1 MDEQDSL
8 QVLDSLQ
15 VQSFVYPKDS
25 INVNVFV
32 NVKNTAAEAAKT
44 AKDELDTARSNDPI
58 TEQMTASVKTSWDK
72 ITDKLSGWMEDLV
85 LNLPNFILALLIFA
99 LFYWLSRHVKSWIN
113 RLLIKAVRQTSV
125 RSLIANFASIVVL
138 GIGFLMA
145 LNVLNLNEVLTSLLA
160 GAGVAG
166 LAIGLALQGT
176 LANTFSGI
184 FLAIR
189 DVISIGDWV
198 DTNGYSGEVVN
209 IDLRNTQIKEGDNN
223 IVVIPN
229 QMILDNP
236 FKNYGLTKRI
246 RSTINCGVGYESDLE
261 KVRDVAR
268 DAIRELYPPEPNENI
283 EFHYLEFG
291 GSSIDFQLRFWVN
304 SKQALTAFEA
314 KSKAIVALK
323 KAFDKHDI
331 NIPFPIRTVF
341 HYDETER
348 SGSEEQERDEK
359 PAPEKDNKKE

>member
-8 QVLDSLQ
+8 QGLDSTQ
-15 VQSFVYPKDS
+15 MQSFVLPKDS
-25 INVNVFV
+25 ISVNVYV
-32 NVKNTAAEAAKT
+32 NVKNTGEQAEKAKAAV
-44 AKDELDTARSNDPI
+44 DTARSNEPI
-58 TEQMTASVKTSWDK
+58 TEQMTESVKTSWDK
-72 ITDKLSGWMEDLV
+72 ITDKLSGWVEDII
-85 LNLPNFILALLIFA
+85 LNLPNFILAALIFIFA
-99 LFYWLSRHVKSWIN
+99 YWLSRRVKKLVSKVLRNAI
-113 RLLIKAVRQTSV
+113 RQTSV
-125 RSLIANFASIVVL
+125 RDLIANFASIVVL

-184 FLAIR
+184 FLAVR
-189 DVISIGDWV
+189 DVISVGDWV
-198 DTNGYSGEVVN
+198 DTNGYSGEVVG

-246 RSTINCGVGYESDLE
+246 RTTIDCGVGYESDLD
-261 KVRDVAR
+261 KVREVAIE
-268 DAIRELYPPEPNENI
+268 AMKELFPPEPNENI
-283 EFHYLEFG
+283 EFHYLAFG

-304 SKQALTAFEA
+304 SQQALTAFEA
-314 KSKAIVALK
+314 KSKAIIALK
-323 KAFDKHDI
+323 KAFDANDI

-341 HYDETER
+341 HYDETKKGNAEEE
-348 SGSEEQERDEK
+348 STDASEKEEK
-359 PAPEKDNKKE
+359 KPKE

>member
-8 QVLDSLQ
+8 QLLDSLQ
-15 VQSFVYPKDS
+15 VQSFVQAKDS

-32 NVKNTAAEAAKT
+32 NIKNGAEAVEKAIK
-44 AKDELDTARSNDPI
+44 ARLDTARSNEPI
-58 TEQMTASVKTSWDK
+58 TEQMTASVKTSWEK
-72 ITDKLSGWMEDLV
+72 ITDKLSGWVEDIV
-85 LNLPNFILALLIFA
+85 LNLPNFILALLLFL
-99 LFYWLSRHVKSWIN
+99 LFYWLSRHVKQWIN
-113 RLLIKAVRQTSV
+113 KLLTHAVRQASV
-125 RSLIANFASIVVL
+125 RNLIANFASIVIL
-138 GIGFLMA
+138 AIGFLMA

-198 DTNGYSGEVVN
+198 DTNGYSGEVID

-223 IVVIPN
+223 IVVLPN

-236 FKNYGLTKRI
+236 FKNYGLTKRV
-246 RSTINCGVGYESDLE
+246 RTTINCGVGYESDLE
-261 KVRDVAR
+261 QVRDVALE
-268 DAIRELYPPEPNENI
+268 AMRELYPPEPNENI

-291 GSSIDFQLRFWVN
+291 ASSIDFQLRVWVN

-323 KAFDKHDI
+323 KAFDKNNI
-331 NIPFPIRTVF
+331 NIPFPIRTVLY
-341 HYDETER
+341 HDQTAKAGEDSETT
-348 SGSEEQERDEK
+348 EEQE
-359 PAPEKDNKKE
+359 KKNDQQL